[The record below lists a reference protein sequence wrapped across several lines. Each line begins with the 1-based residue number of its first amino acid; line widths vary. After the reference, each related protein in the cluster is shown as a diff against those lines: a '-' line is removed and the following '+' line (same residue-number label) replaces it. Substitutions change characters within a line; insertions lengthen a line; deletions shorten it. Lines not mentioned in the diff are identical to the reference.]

1 MYGNSCESCFLLKS
15 TQYQSPNRYFR
26 LSLHKKPDNLVIRQK
41 FLPAE
46 WLVHVWKH
54 KIFASD
60 QFDYGAIR
68 RRISPI
74 ILHGR
79 ALWPFCRFPR
89 SRCSRLQ
96 FMYPKWRHHFLV
108 VSNYVQTM
116 FQPTQTN
123 ISINGIG
130 RQGKSPSVSYI
141 YNIYRQ

>member
-1 MYGNSCESCFLLKS
+1 MYGNSCKSCFLKS
-15 TQYQSPNRYFR
+15 AQYQSPNR
-26 LSLHKKPDNLVIRQK
+26 SIRPRNSTK
-41 FLPAE
+41 ISTGE
-46 WLVHVWKH
+46 WLVHVWKQ

-60 QFDYGAIR
+60 QFDYGASR

-89 SRCSRLQ
+89 SRCSTLQ
-96 FMYPKWRHHFLV
+96 LMNPKWRHHFLV